1 MKAPATYI
9 GDVFEIPL
17 GNCKRHM
24 QFVVVDSTCLGGW
37 CLRVFKK
44 EYLMEFTPSVDEIVA
59 DDIDFY
65 CLTYAIGQGVLDGI
79 WKKVG
84 KSKDIGDLNK
94 MVFRYYHQHRHDYLT
109 EILEVCCTSK

>member
-65 CLTYAIGQGVLDGI
+65 CLTYAIGQGVYIQGI
-79 WKKVG
+79 FNRAPN
-84 KSKDIGDLNK
+84 KSDITLYAGPL
-94 MVFRYYHQHRHDYLT
+94 F
-109 EILEVCCTSK
+109 